1 MELSNL
7 KISNGQIKKKKHKIS
22 FITCDESKKENLIL
36 PLYKEAIMSK
46 GSHRLIHIYG
56 TNFGYFLMYG

>member
-1 MELSNL
+1 MVKL
-7 KISNGQIKKKKHKIS
+7 KKKHKIS
-22 FITCDESKKENLIL
+22 FITCDESKKENLIS

-56 TNFGYFLMYG
+56 TNLGYFLMYG